1 MIYMQNKLYKIID
14 ELNQHKRTRDD
25 LELYYITTRL
35 DRSLQTYI
43 KELDNTSRLY
53 KPRTK

>member
-1 MIYMQNKLYKIID
+1 MQNKLYKIID